1 MQTVLEKSEELTTVN
16 PHSKSLGN
24 NTKPNVIYVAKD
36 GHYKKQQGRP
46 ESGKWET
53 RG

>member
-36 GHYKKQQGRP
+36 GHYKKQQGCP
-46 ESGKWET
+46 ESGKRET